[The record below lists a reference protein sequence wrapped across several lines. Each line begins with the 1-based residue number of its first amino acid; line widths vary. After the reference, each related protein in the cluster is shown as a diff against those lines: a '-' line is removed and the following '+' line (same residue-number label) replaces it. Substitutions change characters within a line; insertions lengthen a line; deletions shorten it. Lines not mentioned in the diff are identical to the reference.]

1 MMFKRVLFPNKSHIC
16 HWYGTSLDMT
26 FLERKK
32 KLTRYKVQ
40 NHEHL
45 REAGEIKISGTD
57 TEQG

>member
-1 MMFKRVLFPNKSHIC
+1 
-16 HWYGTSLDMT
+16 MT

-32 KLTRYKVQ
+32 KLRSYKVQ

-45 REAGEIKISGTD
+45 IETGDIKICGTD